1 MLIRYI
7 FELKALTINGQ
18 APQVFQCMTCGNK
31 ERHAVFSAVKGGL
44 VCSECM
50 KDVRDGMS
58 LDPSTLYSM
67 QYIESSQIEKLYTFV
82 VKENVLEEL
91 ARVMKRY
98 TDVYVDKRFKSLE
111 ILETL
116 VGLE

>member
-1 MLIRYI
+1 MW
-7 FELKALTINGQ
+7 
-18 APQVFQCMTCGNK
+18 
-31 ERHAVFSAVKGGL
+31 
-44 VCSECM
+44 
-50 KDVRDGMS
+50 KDVIDGIC
-58 LDPSTLYSM
+58 LNQSTLYSM

-91 ARVMKRY
+91 ARVMKY

>member
-1 MLIRYI
+1 MID
-7 FELKALTINGQ
+7 GS
-18 APQVFQCMTCGNK
+18 CMNQ
-31 ERHAVFSAVKGGL
+31 
-44 VCSECM
+44 
-50 KDVRDGMS
+50 
-58 LDPSTLYSM
+58 STLYSR